1 MGKALSG
8 TTGGFASGEPA
19 GNGEPSSGGLGVMWP
34 WFGGIGGGKSCLG
47 GPLVIDG
54 SAALT
59 ANGPWTGNALSDTTG
74 GSACEVLLWL
84 ATVII
89 VANTVQVFNARW
101 VRLMLFDLHLGLS
114 NLGREIALS
123 YRRVRGE
130 GLMGWAS
137 ARESKPI
144 RWQKRAEEAA

>member
-1 MGKALSG
+1 
-8 TTGGFASGEPA
+8 
-19 GNGEPSSGGLGVMWP
+19 MWY
-34 WFGGIGGGKSCLG
+34 GGIGGGKSRLG

-59 ANGPWTGNALSDTTG
+59 ANGPWMGKALSGTTG
-74 GSACEVLLWL
+74 GSASEVLLWL
-84 ATVII
+84 VSVII

-101 VRLMLFDLHLGLS
+101 VRLMFFDLHLGLS
-114 NLGREIALS
+114 DLGREIALS
-123 YRRVRGE
+123 YRRVRGG